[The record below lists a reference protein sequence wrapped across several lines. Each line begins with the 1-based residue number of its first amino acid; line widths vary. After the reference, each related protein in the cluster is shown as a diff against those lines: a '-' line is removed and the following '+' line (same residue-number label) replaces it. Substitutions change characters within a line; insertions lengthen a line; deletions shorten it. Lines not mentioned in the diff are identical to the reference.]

1 MSLYDTLR
9 DYWGYTSFL
18 PQQAEAISAIH
29 LNQDVLLLK
38 ATGGGKSLCY
48 QILPVHTN
56 TLGIVVS
63 PLISL
68 MKDQVDDLRQKGIR
82 AATLNSESTSDE
94 KRATEQALRA
104 GRVNLLYVSPERFV
118 SNRFIRLIKG
128 LTLCLVAVD
137 EAHCISRWGH
147 DFRPEYRKLRM
158 IKDTWP
164 DVPVIAVT
172 ATATR
177 EVKDD
182 IVKQLHLKSPCV
194 LIGSFNRTNLYYEIR
209 ESGNPTRS
217 ITDYLDSHR
226 DESGIIYCFS
236 RKSTE
241 ELSVHLQAKGYS
253 ALPYH
258 AGLPDDI
265 RRKTQ
270 ESVVRDETRVICA
283 TVAFG
288 MGIDKPDIRFVLHY
302 ELPKDIE
309 SYYQETGRA
318 GRDGMPGDCI
328 LFFNRGD
335 TAKQLWLIEKDTS
348 DRDYQEVQKKKLFAL
363 ARFCESPV
371 CRRYT
376 LLTYFGEDCSS
387 KNCGMCDNCRKETV
401 RVDAREYARKILA
414 CASELNGQF
423 GRGKLVRILR
433 GQVSR
438 ELSPMKSHRL
448 KSFGSLS
455 DIPET
460 QVNEWAEELIF
471 QGYLHRSDGRY
482 PVIRLTAE
490 GQSYLDGRT
499 NGPIFL
505 SKPKT
510 SKAKS
515 PAGRGTDLSGV
526 RYNSALFSLLRV
538 QRDDIARRAGL
549 PKYMIFTDPS
559 LIGMAA
565 YYPRTK
571 ADFLK
576 IKGVGI
582 AKWDAY
588 GSIFTDLIS
597 KFCVDH
603 NITGTE
609 STGTGAKR

>member
-18 PQQAEAISAIH
+18 PQQTEAISSLH
-29 LNQDVLLLK
+29 LNRDVLLLK

-82 AATLNSESTSDE
+82 AATLNSEQGANE
-94 KRATEQALRA
+94 NRATERAL
-104 GRVNLLYVSPERFV
+104 GEGKINLLYVSPERFV
-118 SNRFIRLIKG
+118 SSRFIRLLKG
-128 LTLCLVAVD
+128 LPLSIVAVD

-158 IKDTWP
+158 VKETWP

-177 EVKDD
+177 AVKDD
-182 IVKQLHLKSPCV
+182 IVRQLNLKNPRV
-194 LIGSFNRTNLYYEIR
+194 LVGSFNRENLYYEIR
-209 ESGNPTRS
+209 ASANPKRE
-217 ITDYLDSHR
+217 ILGYLDSHR
-226 DESGIIYCFS
+226 DVSGIIYCFS
-236 RKSTE
+236 RKNTE
-241 ELSVHLQAKGYS
+241 ELSSYLQGQGYS
-253 ALPYH
+253 SLPYH
-258 AGLPDDI
+258 AGLKDNI

-270 ESVVRDETRVICA
+270 ESFVRDEIRVICA

-302 ELPKDIE
+302 DLPKDIE

-318 GRDGMPGDCI
+318 GRDGMPGECI
-328 LFFNRGD
+328 LFYDRD
-335 TAKQLWLIEKDTS
+335 DLAKHLWLINRSDM
-348 DRDYQEVQKKKLFAL
+348 DRDYKEVQKKKLYAL
-363 ARFCESPV
+363 TRFCESPV
-371 CRRYT
+371 CRRHT
-376 LLTYFGEDCSS
+376 LLKYFGE
-387 KNCGMCDNCRKETV
+387 KFPETNCGMCDNCQKETG
-401 RVDAREYARKILA
+401 RVDAGVYARKILL
-414 CASELNGQF
+414 CVRELNGQI
-423 GRGKLVRILR
+423 GRGKIAGILC
-433 GQVSR
+433 GLESNEV
-438 ELSPMKSHRL
+438 KSLHSQKP
-448 KSFGSLS
+448 KSFGSLV

-460 QVNEWAEELIF
+460 QVKEWVDDLIF
-471 QGYLHRSDGRY
+471 QGYIMRSGRKY
-482 PVIRLTAE
+482 PVLSLTEE
-490 GQSYLDGRT
+490 GWTYLKGHK
-499 NGPIFL
+499 NIPIFL
-505 SKPKT
+505 SKPKM
-510 SKAKS
+510 SGKSS
-515 PAGRGTDLSGV
+515 PAMQKMDLSCV
-526 RYNSALFSLLRV
+526 RYNPALFSLLRI
-538 QRDDIARRAGL
+538 QRDDVARRAGL

-576 IKGVGI
+576 IKGVGV

-588 GSIFTDLIS
+588 GELFAAVIVHFCEENGIS
-597 KFCVDH
+597 VAD
-603 NITGTE
+603 GE
-609 STGTGAKR
+609 R

>member
-9 DYWGYTSFL
+9 DYWGYTTFL

-48 QILPVHTN
+48 QILPVHEKK
-56 TLGIVVS
+56 LGVVVS

-82 AATLNSESTSDE
+82 AATLNSESTPDE
-94 KRATEQALRA
+94 NRATEQALRD

-118 SNRFIRLIKG
+118 SDRFIRLLKD
-128 LTLCLVAVD
+128 LPLSLVAVD

-158 IKDTWP
+158 IKETWT

-182 IVKQLHLKSPCV
+182 IVHQLHLKNPCV
-194 LIGSFNRTNLYYEIR
+194 LVGSFNRTNLYYEIR
-209 ESGNPTRS
+209 ESGNPTRA
-217 ITDYLDSHR
+217 ITKYLDSHR

-241 ELSVHLQAKGYS
+241 ELALHLQGEGYS
-253 ALPYH
+253 SLPYH

-270 ESVVRDETRVICA
+270 ESFVRDETRVICA

-318 GRDGMPGDCI
+318 GRDGMPGECI
-328 LFFNRGD
+328 LFYDRD
-335 TAKQLWLIEKDTS
+335 DLAKQLWLINKS
-348 DRDYQEVQKKKLFAL
+348 DADEEYKEVQKKKLYNL
-363 ARFCESPV
+363 TRFCESPV
-371 CRRYT
+371 CRRHT
-376 LLTYFGEDCSS
+376 LLNYFGE
-387 KNCGMCDNCRKETV
+387 KFTETTCGLCDNCRKDTGK
-401 RVDAREYARKILA
+401 VDAGVYARKIFL
-414 CASELNGQF
+414 CVRELNGQI
-423 GRGKLVRILR
+423 GQVRIVNILC
-433 GQVSR
+433 GKNSR
-438 ELSPMKSHRL
+438 EFEGPHSRKPR
-448 KSFGSLS
+448 SFGSLMEFS
-455 DIPET
+455 ENL
-460 QVNEWAEELIF
+460 VKEWVEDLIF
-471 QGYLHRSDGRY
+471 QGFIKRSGRKY
-482 PVIRLTAE
+482 PVLSLTEE
-490 GQSYLDGRT
+490 GWKYLRAQKND
-499 NGPIFL
+499 PVFL
-505 SKPKT
+505 NKPRKGG
-510 SKAKS
+510 KILHDARK
-515 PAGRGTDLSGV
+515 RDHSGV
-526 RYNSALFSLLRV
+526 RFNQSLFSLLRI

-559 LIGMAA
+559 LIEMAA
-565 YYPRTK
+565 FYPRTK
-571 ADFLK
+571 DEFLK
-576 IKGVGI
+576 IKGVGL

-588 GSIFTDLIS
+588 GSQFAVVIS
-597 KFCVDH
+597 KFCADNGISGVDD
-603 NITGTE
+603 
-609 STGTGAKR
+609 AR